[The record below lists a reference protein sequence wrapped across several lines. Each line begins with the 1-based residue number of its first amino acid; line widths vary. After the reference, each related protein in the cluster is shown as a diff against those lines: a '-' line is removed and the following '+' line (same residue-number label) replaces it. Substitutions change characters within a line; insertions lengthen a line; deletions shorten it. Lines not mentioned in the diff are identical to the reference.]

1 MFINNY
7 LQRMDISMETK
18 LLYCDGDSWTA
29 GDIVDPKLFGD
40 NVAEVHH
47 PDNEQY
53 RLPRVWP
60 HKLGKLLNVK
70 VLNKAFAGSS
80 NDGIVRRVLPNVLKL
95 LTQYKPEQLF
105 VIIGWSSPERKD
117 FFYEDEW
124 KTMYPNEY
132 DELDEKDEIDKFKK
146 TYFKYF
152 WEEQEYTQ
160 RYIEQNLLLHN
171 FLKSK
176 GIKHLFFDAFY
187 ETKEMGMFHNKN
199 FEHFITRYQKE
210 KVFRDILD
218 DEKDW
223 DGYHPSEHAHEKWA
237 KELYKDVKDRL

>member
-1 MFINNY
+1 MN
-7 LQRMDISMETK
+7 TK
-18 LLYCDGDSWTA
+18 LVYCDGDSWTA
-29 GDIVDPKLFGD
+29 GDIVDPTLFGD
-40 NVAEVHH
+40 NKAEVHH

-117 FFYEDEW
+117 FFYDSEW
-124 KTMYPNEY
+124 KTIYPNEY
-132 DELDEKDEIDKFKK
+132 KSLDENNEIDKFKK
-146 TYFKYF
+146 IYFKYF
-152 WEEQEYTQ
+152 WEEEEYTQ

-171 FLKSK
+171 FLVSK
-176 GIKHLFFDAFY
+176 NVKHYFFDAFY
-187 ETKEMGMFHNKN
+187 ETREDGMFHDKN

-210 KVFRDILD
+210 KTFRDILNI
-218 DEKDW
+218 EEDW
-223 DGYHPSEHAHEKWA
+223 DGYHPSELAHDKWA
-237 KELYKDVKDRL
+237 KELYKDIKDKL